1 LAGLIQPARPLFK
14 QGNAQ
19 MQRIIGEFQAS
30 ENGLILGTRS
40 WWQGVDL
47 PGMRLLVI
55 DKLPFPQLNDPLI
68 KARIEEIDKEGGS
81 SFNEF
86 MLPLAIITFRQGFGR
101 LMRQENDRGV
111 VVVCDER
118 VVQKNYGRRFIKS
131 LPDVELIA
139 NLEQYREFL
148 TEEALEL

>member
-1 LAGLIQPARPLFK
+1 
-14 QGNAQ
+14 
-19 MQRIIGEFQAS
+19 M
-30 ENGLILGTRS
+30 
-40 WWQGVDL
+40 
-47 PGMRLLVI
+47 
-55 DKLPFPQLNDPLI
+55 DKLPFPQLNDPII

-118 VVQKNYGRRFIKS
+118 IVQKNYGRRFIKS
-131 LPDVELIA
+131 LPEVELLG

-148 TEEALEL
+148 SGQQALNL

>member
-1 LAGLIQPARPLFK
+1 
-14 QGNAQ
+14 
-19 MQRIIGEFQAS
+19 
-30 ENGLILGTRS
+30 
-40 WWQGVDL
+40 
-47 PGMRLLVI
+47 
-55 DKLPFPQLNDPLI
+55 
-68 KARIEEIDKEGGS
+68 
-81 SFNEF
+81 
-86 MLPLAIITFRQGFGR
+86 
-101 LMRQENDRGV
+101 V